1 VKKSIFILISLAL
14 ISSSCFAF
22 GILTTAP
29 TVGKDN
35 YSVQVQYSSVG
46 FSQYGTN
53 GSFAGLGTKLSYGI
67 TKDLDVFGELWTGS
81 EVVSDFSISDAGSAL
96 GVGLKYSILKIVN
109 NDPFDLAGFIDL
121 SSMNTNHLT
130 WGMNTVGVSASKMIK
145 PQLTVYGIAAAM
157 MNNWKIQGFKSVSET
172 DTEFGIGVK
181 YDVNKTVS
189 VLGEVDRFWMDT
201 NLFQSISVAVEWAL

>member
-1 VKKSIFILISLAL
+1 
-14 ISSSCFAF
+14 
-22 GILTTAP
+22 
-29 TVGKDN
+29 
-35 YSVQVQYSSVG
+35 
-46 FSQYGTN
+46 
-53 GSFAGLGTKLSYGI
+53 
-67 TKDLDVFGELWTGS
+67 
-81 EVVSDFSISDAGSAL
+81 
-96 GVGLKYSILKIVN
+96 
-109 NDPFDLAGFIDL
+109 
-121 SSMNTNHLT
+121 
-130 WGMNTVGVSASKMIK
+130 MNTVGVSASKMIK